1 MGDTTTTEDYDT
13 MTHYPSYKRMKS
25 TKMMDP
31 ADGVK
36 VITVTVFWDADN
48 HSVSLKTILAE

>member
-1 MGDTTTTEDYDT
+1 
-13 MTHYPSYKRMKS
+13 MKS